1 MIKINLLPH
10 RVEKIK
16 KGLGREELIYIGIGA
31 LTLLIVSVSFALIF
45 FFDSAK
51 KKETQTLKKEQAR
64 LTLVTKE
71 IQELQKVQKEADER
85 LAVIKKLNQ
94 GRKDIVKVLD
104 ELNGALPPKVWLTSL
119 KQDKDRFSIEG
130 YASDSNFISPVVLS
144 T

>member
-94 GRKDIVKVLD
+94 L
-104 ELNGALPPKVWLTSL
+104 E
-119 KQDKDRFSIEG
+119 
-130 YASDSNFISPVVLS
+130 
-144 T
+144 